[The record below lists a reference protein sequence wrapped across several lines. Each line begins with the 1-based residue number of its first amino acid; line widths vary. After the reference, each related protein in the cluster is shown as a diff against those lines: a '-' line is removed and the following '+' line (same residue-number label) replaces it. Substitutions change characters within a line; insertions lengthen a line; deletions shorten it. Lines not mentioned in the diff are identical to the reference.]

1 MLARHRIEHL
11 TPLLKMKTIHH
22 NLLPDFK
29 KDRGKAGTAG
39 ARGKAFFIVKSKSTA
54 AERQFLEERA
64 PASS

>member
-29 KDRGKAGTAG
+29 KERGKGG
-39 ARGKAFFIVKSKSTA
+39 NGRGQRQGFFHRKVKKHRSRKAIS
-54 AERQFLEERA
+54 
-64 PASS
+64 